1 MSIFPEVLLERIKQL
16 PPVIALRERRYER
29 AFATTAVNSFRGVY
43 QSFEQALATAPE
55 TKSKGFDIKE
65 FEGYFD
71 NRRDKLFL
79 YDYPFLYWL
88 CNVLRPDSYIFDVG
102 GNTGVHFIAYRK
114 RLPYWEQLRWE
125 VCEVP
130 VIVEAGRR
138 FAEQEGYSDRLTFT
152 SDFTDAE
159 GKDILISAGTLQYID
174 IRLADMLGALDNPP
188 QHILVNKLP
197 LYDGDE
203 YVTLQNGGVHF
214 IAQQVYNCAKF
225 LGELEALGY
234 QLVDQWVDSSRSCH
248 VPFHPERDVVNF
260 TGVYLSKS
268 PPDFANT

>member
-1 MSIFPEVLLERIKQL
+1 MSILSAEMLERIKLL
-16 PPVIALRERRYER
+16 PPVLALRKRRYER
-29 AFATTAVNSFRGVY
+29 AFATSAVNRFRGIY
-43 QSFEQALATAPE
+43 DSFEQALATAPQ
-55 TKSKGFDIKE
+55 TKAKGFDVDE

-71 NRRDKLFL
+71 NRRDELFL

-88 CNVLRPDSYIFDVG
+88 GRILRPDSHVFDIG
-102 GNTGVHFIAYRK
+102 GNTGVHFIAYRN
-114 RLPYWEQLRWE
+114 RLPYWDQLRWE

-130 VIVEAGRR
+130 VIVEAGKQ

-152 SDFTDAE
+152 SEFSEAE
-159 GKDILISAGTLQYID
+159 GKDVLISAGTLQYID
-174 IRLADMLGALDNPP
+174 TRLVDMLKPLDKPP

-214 IAQQVYNCAKF
+214 IAQQVYNRAKF

-234 QLVDQWVDSSRSCH
+234 QRVDQWIDSSRSCRI
-248 VPFHPERDVVNF
+248 PFHPERDVPNF
-260 TGVYLSKS
+260 TGIYLSKS
-268 PPDFANT
+268 PPG